1 LNVGK
6 CRKKRRLSRSF
17 THRQISVMI
26 QTNGCY
32 VYKENSLI
40 TQNNSDLKYKNYVN
54 KKTVNTHTIDANA
67 IDQ

>member
-1 LNVGK
+1 
-6 CRKKRRLSRSF
+6 
-17 THRQISVMI
+17 MI